1 LLTHDRINEGMKPVR
16 RRLTN
21 NQSVRSDNSRER
33 ATLTN
38 EVMVS
43 LEPHA
48 RDQIGFK
55 HRHLI
60 DLLAD
65 GLETS

>member
-1 LLTHDRINEGMKPVR
+1 
-16 RRLTN
+16 
-21 NQSVRSDNSRER
+21 
-33 ATLTN
+33 
-38 EVMVS
+38 VMVS